1 MRDSYSA
8 KNDVTTVDELENRN
22 KIVKQVAV
30 VAVPIVVAAIIAA
43 VVNKLMK

>member
-22 KIVKQVAV
+22 KVVKQVAV
-30 VAVPIVVAAIIAA
+30 VTVPIVVAAIIAA